1 MATYLIK
8 PSQDS
13 SYVLSADSAGNM
25 YLATYA
31 SSGAAI
37 QKWRIN
43 GLETGVTVYED
54 ATNPSKAL
62 DVHANFDCAINTNG
76 NGSSVNF
83 EAVGSA
89 YRITTTVGGT
99 TLHLAASSNT
109 QNASVKWVTSST
121 SLYYQTWYITRT
133 DYSENMLVMPY
144 GRVCNWNQFY
154 TPIVDALQSTK
165 GCSIVSALDV
175 CNFYGP
181 NSYTIDDVKANWSSS
196 LGLLSWEY
204 NWPGYASIAASSV
217 SASGSTALGLIKEQ
231 IDLGH
236 PPIVVFG
243 TLEPRNVHF
252 VMCYGYKNNGLST
265 DNIWVMDPANKNS
278 SSSTGLD
285 WTLAQSID
293 YNQKGKPIQTVR
305 YTSRKT

>member
-121 SLYYQTWYITRT
+121 
-133 DYSENMLVMPY
+133 
-144 GRVCNWNQFY
+144 RV
-154 TPIVDALQSTK
+154 
-165 GCSIVSALDV
+165 
-175 CNFYGP
+175 
-181 NSYTIDDVKANWSSS
+181 
-196 LGLLSWEY
+196 
-204 NWPGYASIAASSV
+204 
-217 SASGSTALGLIKEQ
+217 
-231 IDLGH
+231 
-236 PPIVVFG
+236 
-243 TLEPRNVHF
+243 
-252 VMCYGYKNNGLST
+252 
-265 DNIWVMDPANKNS
+265 
-278 SSSTGLD
+278 
-285 WTLAQSID
+285 
-293 YNQKGKPIQTVR
+293 
-305 YTSRKT
+305 